1 MVVRHRLAGVTDPK
15 VILLL
20 TSPTWGQPSA
30 KQPSPVHPIQE
41 LRLGFCCGP
50 PEGEDGPWHR
60 PSYVWL
66 SVAFVR
72 MLQLCRLRRAE
83 QDELAI
89 EVVMFGQEALVL
101 RRQITRP
108 ALRPAD
114 RAVFAGSSRLMSKVH
129 RGGSSFSPRRCSAGI
144 EISSVAGRVRANTV
158 RANTLRVVAFDLKS
172 FFIVADKDPTEVVAT
187 DVFDFLAHQRGGRK
201 VVRLVDGETRLEV
214 GSLASIGV
222 ATVEL
227 AEVGLPRQMAD
238 GVAGLVAQ
246 GQRRRPSGTTR
257 ADRVTDGDI
266 DGTSP
271 WKAPAGAHDVP
282 APPDA
287 NRDDRATSGDGR
299 GERPQVEWTDPGRPV
314 EGSLGKVHESAP
326 LLEYVVQPGSVCGHQ
341 LRVRPVNKLASEP
354 SQEGPGNVLGGEFIP

>member
-30 KQPSPVHPIQE
+30 KQPSPVHPIQD
-41 LRLGFCCGP
+41 LRLGFCRGP

-60 PSYVWL
+60 PSCVWL

-144 EISSVAGRVRANTV
+144 EISSVAGGV
-158 RANTLRVVAFDLKS
+158 RANTLRVVVFDLKS
-172 FFIVADKDPTEVVAT
+172 FFTVADKDPTEVVAT
-187 DVFDFLAHQRGGRK
+187 DVFDFLAHQRGDRK

-214 GSLASIGV
+214 GSLASIG
-222 ATVEL
+222 EL
-227 AEVGLPRQMAD
+227 Q
-238 GVAGLVAQ
+238 
-246 GQRRRPSGTTR
+246 
-257 ADRVTDGDI
+257 
-266 DGTSP
+266 
-271 WKAPAGAHDVP
+271 
-282 APPDA
+282 
-287 NRDDRATSGDGR
+287 
-299 GERPQVEWTDPGRPV
+299 
-314 EGSLGKVHESAP
+314 
-326 LLEYVVQPGSVCGHQ
+326 
-341 LRVRPVNKLASEP
+341 
-354 SQEGPGNVLGGEFIP
+354 

>member
-30 KQPSPVHPIQE
+30 KQPSPVHPIQD
-41 LRLGFCCGP
+41 LRLGFCRGP

-60 PSYVWL
+60 PSCVWL

-129 RGGSSFSPRRCSAGI
+129 RGGSSFSPRRCSAGV
-144 EISSVAGRVRANTV
+144 EISSAA
-158 RANTLRVVAFDLKS
+158 
-172 FFIVADKDPTEVVAT
+172 
-187 DVFDFLAHQRGGRK
+187 GGRIGGA
-201 VVRLVDGETRLEV
+201 LWDGRHCPPE
-214 GSLASIGV
+214 S
-222 ATVEL
+222 
-227 AEVGLPRQMAD
+227 
-238 GVAGLVAQ
+238 
-246 GQRRRPSGTTR
+246 
-257 ADRVTDGDI
+257 
-266 DGTSP
+266 
-271 WKAPAGAHDVP
+271 PAGARIGFSVTPGAGGGNRTHDLTITNRLRYQLRHTGLKP
-282 APPDA
+282 GGPDS
-287 NRDDRATSGDGR
+287 SGIL
-299 GERPQVEWTDPGRPV
+299 PV
-314 EGSLGKVHESAP
+314 ESRRSWADPAFHRRSPRTPKSETLASAP
-326 LLEYVVQPGSVCGHQ
+326 RGWQ
-341 LRVRPVNKLASEP
+341 A
-354 SQEGPGNVLGGEFIP
+354 GPE

>member
-1 MVVRHRLAGVTDPK
+1 MARVQSVWVPRTPSKTSGWAFAEGHPRGKMGHGIV
-15 VILLL
+15 LLV
-20 TSPTWGQPSA
+20 SGCP
-30 KQPSPVHPIQE
+30 
-41 LRLGFCCGP
+41 
-50 PEGEDGPWHR
+50 R
-60 PSYVWL
+60 PSCGCFSCAGCAVP
-66 SVAFVR
+66 AA
-72 MLQLCRLRRAE
+72 QCRLRRAGCAVPAAPCRTGRAG
-83 QDELAI
+83 DRGRHVRP
-89 EVVMFGQEALVL
+89 EVLVL

-144 EISSVAGRVRANTV
+144 EISSVAGRVRANT
-158 RANTLRVVAFDLKS
+158 LRVVVLDLKS
-172 FFIVADKDPTEVVAT
+172 FFTVADKDPTEVVAT

-222 ATVEL
+222 ATVKL

-238 GVAGLVAQ
+238 GVADLVAQ

-266 DGTSP
+266 DGTPP

-282 APPDA
+282 APSDA

-326 LLEYVVQPGSVCGHQ
+326 PLEYVVQPGGVCGHQ
-341 LRVRPVNKLASEP
+341 LRVRPVNELASEP
-354 SQEGPGNVLGGEFIP
+354 SQEGPGNGLGGEFIP